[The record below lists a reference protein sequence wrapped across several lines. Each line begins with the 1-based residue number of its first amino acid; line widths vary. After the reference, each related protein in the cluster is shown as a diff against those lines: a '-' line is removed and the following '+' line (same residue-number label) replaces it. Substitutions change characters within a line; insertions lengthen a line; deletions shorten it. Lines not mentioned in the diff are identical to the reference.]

1 MRQHILIGW
10 VIHQLN
16 PSFKPKCIWV
26 SAKLVGE
33 AIKLIEHRLVL
44 FPCLHLRHRD
54 PAVPMRA
61 VRRSSASDPPPNQTG
76 MGRCTGN
83 GLMPA
88 ASMWRHLPLNDTDG
102 CVHRARIDST
112 CSSDRAPLVWKS
124 APNAWYSTGFHP
136 MPTPSRKFPPVRMST
151 SAACLATRAVCRW
164 ERTTTPVI
172 NSIPGTAAAKNANW
186 IKGSGVSVLLVY
198 GLFQP

>member
-10 VIHQLN
+10 VIHQLY
-16 PSFKPKCIWV
+16 PSFKPDGIWV
-26 SAKLVGE
+26 SAKLVDE
-33 AIKLIEHRLVL
+33 AIKPIERRLVL

-54 PAVPMRA
+54 PAVPHAGRA
-61 VRRSSASDPPPNQTG
+61 SKQCIGPATEPNGDGTLY
-76 MGRCTGN
+76 RY

-88 ASMWRHLPLNDTDG
+88 ASMWCHLPLNDTDG
-102 CVHRARIDST
+102 CVHRARINST

-151 SAACLATRAVCRW
+151 SAACLATKAVCRW
-164 ERTTTPVI
+164 ERTTTPVT

-198 GLFQP
+198 GRFQP